1 MAASNDIILGVTR
14 AADASKHRAAV
25 SRLEKMSGETGTT
38 EAAAAQSE
46 DPALAWNAEVR
57 RAAANT
63 SRPAKLVAS
72 AVPTDGSSKKNS
84 AYVQFEALLLQ
95 NMIEAMMPEN
105 AEAVFGSGTA
115 GNVWKSMLAEKVA
128 AEIARAGPLGIA
140 KEIAAAEKTSAD
152 AVSPTKT
159 KAGDA

>member
-1 MAASNDIILGVTR
+1 MAANNDIVLGVTS
-14 AADASKHRAAV
+14 AVDASKHRAAV
-25 SRLEKMSGETGTT
+25 SRLEKLSGEAPTT
-38 EAAAAQSE
+38 EAAASQPE
-46 DPALAWNAEVR
+46 DPTLAWTAEIQ
-57 RAAANT
+57 RAAAAT
-63 SRPAKLVAS
+63 SHPAKFVAS
-72 AVPTDGSSKKNS
+72 AAPTDGSSKKNS

-95 NMIEAMMPEN
+95 NMIEAMMPEH

-140 KEIAAAEKTSAD
+140 KEIAAAEKISAG
-152 AVSPTKT
+152 AVSPTKM